1 MIRRTCRVPSRH
13 PCPWTPAGRP
23 MAKKKSS
30 KKVLRGVLRLIRSFR
45 PQIVR
50 EKKLLLLALVAVVFS
65 LIFQVLEPW
74 PLKYIYDSIF
84 RTVGHGRLTRLPL
97 AGALS
102 PQVVILAAAIS
113 MVAIVALGAV
123 ADYFSTVF
131 LARAASRVLTRIR
144 SRLFA
149 HVANLSI
156 AFHDATRT
164 GDVIT
169 RVTNDI
175 DRMREIAVTAVL
187 PFVPST
193 LILIALFRALF
204 APIPP

>member
-1 MIRRTCRVPSRH
+1 
-13 PCPWTPAGRP
+13 
-23 MAKKKSS
+23 MAKKKNP
-30 KKVLRGVLRLIRSFR
+30 KKILRSVLGLIQFFR

-65 LIFQVLEPW
+65 LAFQILEPW

-84 RTVGHGRLTRLPL
+84 RAGGHGRLARLPL

-102 PQVVILAAAIS
+102 PQLVILFAAIS
-113 MVAIVALGAV
+113 MVVIVALGAV
-123 ADYFSTVF
+123 ADYFSTVY

-156 AFHDATRT
+156 AFHDR
-164 GDVIT
+164 
-169 RVTNDI
+169 
-175 DRMREIAVTAVL
+175 DRKSVV
-187 PFVPST
+187 
-193 LILIALFRALF
+193 
-204 APIPP
+204 